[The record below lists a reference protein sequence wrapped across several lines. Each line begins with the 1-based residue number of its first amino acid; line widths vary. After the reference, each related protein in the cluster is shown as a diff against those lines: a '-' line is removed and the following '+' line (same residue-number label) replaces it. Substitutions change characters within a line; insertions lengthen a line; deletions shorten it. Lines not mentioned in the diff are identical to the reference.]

1 MKVIKQ
7 GEGGAPDPFAALAAD
22 AAAIDAPAGEGGD
35 GAPGADGAAQAEPP
49 APSNAEIIAQGLALV
64 RDTLA
69 AFAKV
74 QSIKRTMNDET
85 CRTLADVWAPVC
97 DKHGLQLADMAGD
110 YLPELRAIMTT
121 AGIVTVAWSELRDE
135 MRAMKATPVQPETA
149 PADKPEPA
157 PAGE

>member
-1 MKVIKQ
+1 MKVIRQ
-7 GEGGAPDPFAALAAD
+7 GEGAPDPFADLASEAAALEQPAGD
-22 AAAIDAPAGEGGD
+22 AAG
-35 GAPGADGAAQAEPP
+35 GAPGEAQAGPP
-49 APSNAEIIAQGLALV
+49 MPTNAEVIAQALQLV
-64 RDTLA
+64 RDTLS

-97 DKHGLQLADMAGD
+97 DKHGVNLAAMAGD

-135 MRAMKATPVQPETA
+135 MRAMKATPVQPEQAAA
-149 PADKPEPA
+149 PAPEPA
-157 PAGE
+157 PAGA